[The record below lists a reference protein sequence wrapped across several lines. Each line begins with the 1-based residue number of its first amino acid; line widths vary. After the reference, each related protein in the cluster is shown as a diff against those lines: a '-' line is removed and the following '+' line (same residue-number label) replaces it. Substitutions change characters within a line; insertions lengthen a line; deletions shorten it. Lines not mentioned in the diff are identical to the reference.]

1 MHWSKQCIILL
12 KIPIRCS
19 SVNRNTKIGL
29 KKIATKEIGLEFAY
43 RKKTG
48 FGLPLEKIVNDKRFI
63 EKVYDEYID
72 EIIAIF
78 ALGAFKSSFK

>member
-1 MHWSKQCIILL
+1 M
-12 KIPIRCS
+12 
-19 SVNRNTKIGL
+19 
-29 KKIATKEIGLEFAY
+29 
-43 RKKTG
+43 G

-72 EIIAIF
+72 EIIDVFGVSKTNLCNNLKNSNSNFFKFAIF